1 MQLLSARNTFCLLMA
16 LALQFAMQQK
26 AFPDTAGAEEQ
37 LKAAEQVY
45 RQQGPEAAMPRFE
58 QLRDDFQVS
67 GDTDSKATAI
77 RFIGEIYWRLG
88 EFDKADTNLQMA
100 LTMKRDSGDRLQ
112 EGKILNVLGLLNW
125 DQGNY
130 AEAKEYF
137 RLGTVI
143 AQELGDNKLAGAIL
157 NNLSL
162 VNDEQGDYRVSLDQ
176 YQQVLGLYKGIDF
189 PRGESD
195 TLGNIGGVYLLLG
208 RYAEALSYYEK
219 ALEISR
225 QQQMVP
231 SMSQD
236 HGNIAMCLLDLGQT
250 ALALQHFDEAIKLA
264 EQAGMRQDVA
274 YWQRGKAT
282 AMTRSGK
289 YDLALENYRLALAA
303 YAEIDAPAEALETL
317 HDMGQLHLLLG
328 DSASAEKY
336 FTDAMNQAQA
346 IGLARGITINLL
358 ALGDLQ
364 ARQQAWEKAGSFYL
378 QVTERSR
385 ETGELAWLSEGLLR
399 LGGVHQQQGR
409 FDLAADE
416 ARQALSIA
424 QKIEARPLIAAASY
438 SLAELQRLNGSPD
451 SARQAFE
458 QANKAAE
465 GLLDPE
471 LLWRIHYGTA
481 LVLDDLGEQQAA
493 IGELLV
499 AVKLIEGVRDRLEEQ
514 RFRAG
519 YIQDKYQVYVD
530 LVRLQLET
538 GQAGAAFS
546 TAERLRSR
554 SFIALLENTTGK
566 ERVDDEA
573 SVVFALQERIRHLRA
588 ALADEQTLDK
598 PEQRQAAMDVYSDEL
613 LAAENEY
620 ELILEKRQS
629 DKSPLTSTADSLTRV
644 PSYADVREHL
654 RSNEALI
661 EYVVGHDNIMI
672 FVLTRESLL
681 TDTIPMGQR
690 ELESRIELLRDL
702 IQHPEND
709 RWIKPAQKLADA
721 LIRPIEKNGLPDDIT
736 HLYLVPH
743 GSLNYLP
750 FALLPDDDSGQ
761 KLVIENYTLAYL
773 PTAAVLLRNA
783 HQIPAMESLLAV
795 APARTQLQYAPAEA
809 RSVNE
814 VFKPDSNL
822 LLGKTATETA
832 FKQQAGNYSILHL
845 ATHGYFNKLN
855 PLLSGLELEQDAS
868 NDGELELYEIID
880 LQLNAELVTLSACQT
895 ALGSG
900 HFSETPAGDDFV
912 GLTRAFIYAGSQ
924 SVLATLWKVDDRST
938 MGLMQTFYTRLRKHD
953 SNKSAALALAQREMR
968 ATRRTGIR
976 ITGRLLSWLETAR
989 EAVKT
994 KLNPFKKWGS

>member
-1 MQLLSARNTFCLLMA
+1 VKLPTAKTVYLQWLLLAFVVLVLIQQRAHAGTPDA
-16 LALQFAMQQK
+16 L
-26 AFPDTAGAEEQ
+26 EQ
-37 LKAAEQVY
+37 LRSAEQVY
-45 RQQGPEAAMPRFE
+45 RQQGPEAALPVFE
-58 QLRDDFQVS
+58 QLRNTYQLA
-67 GDTDSKATAI
+67 GDTGSEGTAI
-77 RFIGEIYWRLG
+77 RFIGEIHWRLG
-88 EFDKADTNLQMA
+88 EFEKADEYLQLS
-100 LTMKRDSGDRLQ
+100 LTMKRETGDQLQ
-112 EGKILNVLGLLNW
+112 EGKILNVLGLLRW
-125 DQGNY
+125 DQGDY
-130 AEAKEYF
+130 AAAKEYF
-137 RLGTVI
+137 RQGAAI
-143 AQELGDNKLAGAIL
+143 AQDLGDNKLAGAIL

-162 VNDEQGDYRVSLDQ
+162 VNDEQGDYRLSLDQ
-176 YQQVLGLYKGIDF
+176 YQQVLELYKGIDF
-189 PRGESD
+189 PRGEGD

-219 ALEISR
+219 ALTISG
-225 QQQMVP
+225 QLQSVP

-236 HGNIAMCLLDLGQT
+236 HGNIALAQLDLGQT
-250 ALALQHFDEAIKLA
+250 ALALQHFDEAIRLA
-264 EQAGMRQDVA
+264 SEAGMRQDVA

-317 HDMGQLHLLLG
+317 HDMGHLQLLLG

-346 IGLARGITINLL
+346 IGLSRGITINLL

-378 QVTERSR
+378 QVTDRSR
-385 ETGELAWLSEGLLR
+385 ESGELTWLSEGLLR

-416 ARQALSIA
+416 ASQALSIA
-424 QKIEARPLIAAASY
+424 QKIEAQPLIVSALY
-438 SLAELQRLNGSPD
+438 SLAETERLDGNPD
-451 SARQAFE
+451 SASKAFE
-458 QANKAAE
+458 QAKNAAE

-481 LVLDDLGEQQAA
+481 LVLDDLGDQQAA
-493 IGELLV
+493 IGELLE
-499 AVKLIEGVRDRLEEQ
+499 AVRLIEGVRDRLEQQ

-554 SFIALLENTTGK
+554 SFLALLENETGK
-566 ERVDDEA
+566 ERVDDKT
-573 SVVFALQERIRHLRA
+573 SIVFALRERIRHLRA
-588 ALADEQTLDK
+588 ALADEQTLDE

-613 LAAENEY
+613 LAAEKEY

-629 DKSPLTSTADSLTRV
+629 DISPLTSTADSLTRV

-690 ELESRIELLRDL
+690 ELESRIELLRDM

-832 FKQQAGNYSILHL
+832 FRQQAGNYSILHL

-938 MGLMQTFYTRLRKHD
+938 MGLMQAFYTRLKQHD
-953 SNKSAALALAQREMR
+953 SDKSVALALAQREMR
-968 ATRRTGIR
+968 ANQAYRHPYYWAPFILVGNS
-976 ITGRLLSWLETAR
+976 TGREHQQ
-989 EAVKT
+989 
-994 KLNPFKKWGS
+994 G